1 MKKSIF
7 SIIAI
12 AILPVAAV
20 LALTAWKAERSR
32 AAGGNTNSALVRV
45 QKGKLTATLLVS
57 GELVPM
63 RAVRISVPR
72 FRERNSVPI
81 QAMAAEG
88 LPVKPGDALLQIDNA
103 PLIASLNNEQIN
115 LDKAENDLAKKQSE
129 LDVQLK
135 DLEMEL
141 ATRKLDLEKARLKAE
156 IDKDLISLRDWQDNQ
171 FNFQRAQKEFDK
183 TAQKMELIRKAAA
196 EELAL
201 FQIKR
206 DQSRSKIKT
215 IENDL
220 AALQVKSPVA
230 GTVVYE
236 NAPTTWNRNE
246 NDPPRKFQVGDQVS
260 PGQIVMSVVDLAEME
275 VRAYV
280 SEVDGGLLRVG
291 QRTRVVV
298 DSQAQS
304 EFAGAIETIPEVA
317 ERMRRLSNVRVF
329 VVRLKLDGSDPLV
342 MKPGLSVRAEI
353 TLDEQEGMMLPRG
366 AIFEE
371 GGQFFVQHAARGK
384 TEIKLVSRNATSC
397 LIEGLQEGDEI
408 AAVN

>member
-260 PGQIVMSVVDLAEME
+260 PGQIVMSVVDLGEME